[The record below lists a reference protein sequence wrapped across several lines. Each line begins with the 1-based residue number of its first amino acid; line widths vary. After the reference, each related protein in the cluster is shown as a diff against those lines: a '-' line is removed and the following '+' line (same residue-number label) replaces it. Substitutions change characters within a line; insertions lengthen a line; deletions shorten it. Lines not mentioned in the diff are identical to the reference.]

1 MDAVGGQSIGNR
13 YIIMDKLGE
22 GGMGAVYRA
31 VDGLTGQTI
40 ALKRVAIPTSH
51 HQPTDETSGM
61 RLALAQEFRTL
72 ATLRHPHVI
81 SVLDYG
87 FDEDRQPFFTMDY
100 LEGAQT
106 LLEAGR
112 QQPIEGR
119 IELVLQM
126 LQAVAYLH
134 RRGII
139 HRDLKPANVLVAD
152 GQVKVL
158 DFGLSVFY
166 EQAETP
172 EDEIAGTLA
181 YLAPEVIRGERPT
194 ESADLY
200 AIGVMIYELLT
211 GHHPFDSGNV
221 NQLVSDI
228 LMSRPDLVPLY
239 NLLHTPK
246 IDTISFLS
254 DIQLDTESVS
264 DSDSTDFI
272 VLDPFEVD
280 EPVDEPIETGN
291 TNLFWADDGDNPSLV
306 NIVDRLL
313 AKTPAARYLT
323 ANEVIERLCV
333 AIGQSVPAES
343 AAIRESYLQAA
354 RFVGREVEL
363 DQLEQALDMAVQG
376 QGSSWLVGGE
386 IGVGKSRLLDEL
398 RVRALVD
405 GCMVLR
411 GQGVEGG
418 GLPYQL
424 WRESLRRIVLTM
436 PVNDLDAAILKDI
449 VPDIDRLQR
458 REIVDV
464 SELEGSA
471 YQQRLMGTIASLFQQ
486 QRQPILMLL
495 EDLQWSKESL
505 DVLKHINGMV
515 ADLPILMVG
524 TYRDDERPNLPEAL
538 PGMKLMKLERLTP
551 NSIAALSV
559 SMLGEAGAQP
569 HIVNFLHRE
578 TEGNVYFMVEVVRVL
593 AEEAGRLGNVT
604 RFTLPQQV
612 AAGGIRSVM
621 RRRLSRVPEESLPLL
636 RLAAVAGREL
646 QLEILEQVKGGLN
659 LDEWLTTCANSA
671 VIEVQEGTW
680 RFSHDKL
687 RDATLETISAEVLP
701 LLHRQIAEGI
711 EAVHGSDPDQAAIL
725 ALHWRSAGDALKERI
740 YAQRAG
746 EHSLS
751 ISAFSDAVTHLERA
765 LELLPTTI
773 STDADPRPIRA
784 HLRLKL
790 GESLKYMGDYATAT
804 AHLEEAL
811 KLRREVADQEG
822 IAEASVELGDL
833 LINLGDY
840 TKADKTFDEGLS
852 IYRSLNHVFGI
863 AWALERAALNLIQQG
878 DYPNAIRLSEE
889 SLVLGRSI
897 NEARLIANA
906 INSLGVAAF
915 AQGDYRAA
923 TGYFEETLAICR
935 AGGERRRAAAAL
947 LNLGSAAGEQHDYE
961 AANRCFEES
970 LAIFRNIGE
979 RRLAGLTLNN
989 LGVIA
994 EFQGDYERASY
1005 YLEESLALAR
1015 AIGNRVEI
1023 ANSLVNLGNTARTQ
1037 GQMEHAADLYHQAL
1051 YYAQEIEAVPLM
1063 LEGLTGLASINND
1076 HIKTLE
1082 WLGLILNHL
1091 SANEGTRQAAT
1102 PVLVKLTQRLTTE
1115 EVERHLERGKTQ
1127 DLKAVIAG
1135 ILHDFTPPQA

>member
-1 MDAVGGQSIGNR
+1 MDAAGGQSIGNR
-13 YIIMDKLGE
+13 YLIMNKLGE

-31 VDGLTGQTI
+31 VDGLTGQTV

-51 HQPTDETSGM
+51 SQLNDGTSGM
-61 RLALAQEFRTL
+61 RLALAQEFRML

-100 LEGAQT
+100 LEGAQN
-106 LLEAGR
+106 LLDAGR
-112 QQPIEGR
+112 QQPLEGR
-119 IELVLQM
+119 VELVMQM

-139 HRDLKPANVLVAD
+139 HRDLKPANVLVAN

-158 DFGLSVFY
+158 DFGLSVLH
-166 EQAETP
+166 EQVESS

-200 AIGVMIYELLT
+200 AVGVMIYELLT

-221 NQLVSDI
+221 NQLVSDV
-228 LMSRPDLVPLY
+228 LMSRPDLSPLY
-239 NLLHTPK
+239 SLLPGNREDDIT
-246 IDTISFLS
+246 FLS
-254 DIQLDTESVS
+254 ELQIDPEYIS

-272 VLDPFEVD
+272 IPFEN
-280 EPVDEPIETGN
+280 EAPVDDPIPIGN
-291 TNLFWADDGDNPSLV
+291 TNLFWEDDGDNPSLV

-333 AIGQSVPAES
+333 AIGQPVPIES

-354 RFVGREVEL
+354 RFVGRDSEL
-363 DQLEQALDMAVQG
+363 KQLEEALDMAVHG
-376 QGSSWLVGGE
+376 KGSSWLIGGE

-405 GCMVLR
+405 GCLVLR

-424 WRESLRRIVLTM
+424 WRESLRRMVLTM
-436 PVNDLDAAILKDI
+436 PLNDLDAGILKDI
-449 VPDIDRLQR
+449 VPDIERLQR
-458 REIVDV
+458 REIVAV

-486 QRQPILMLL
+486 SRQPVLMLL

-505 DVLKHINGMV
+505 DILQLINGMV
-515 ADLPILMVG
+515 ADLPILIVG
-524 TYRDDERPNLPEAL
+524 TYRDDERPNLPESL
-538 PGMKLMKLERLTP
+538 PGMKVMKLERLTP
-551 NSIAALSV
+551 ASIAALSV

-593 AEEAGRLGNVT
+593 AEEAGRLGDVT
-604 RFTLPQQV
+604 RFSLPQQV
-612 AAGGIRSVM
+612 ASGGIQSVM
-621 RRRLSRVPEESLPLL
+621 QRRLSRIPEDSLPLL

-646 QLEILEQVKGGLN
+646 QPEILEQLRGDLI

-671 VIEVQEGTW
+671 VLEVHEGTW

-687 RDATLETISAEVLP
+687 RDATLATILPGARP
-701 LLHRQIAEGI
+701 LLHRQIAEAI
-711 EAVHGSDPDQAAIL
+711 EAVHGSDPDQAVTL
-725 ALHWRSAGDALKERI
+725 AQHWHHAGDLLKERI

-765 LELLPTTI
+765 LELLPATI
-773 STDADPRPIRA
+773 ASDADSRPMRA
-784 HLRLKL
+784 HLLLKL
-790 GESLKYMGDYATAT
+790 GEALKYMGEYDAASV
-804 AHLEEAL
+804 HLEEAL
-811 KLRREVADQEG
+811 KLRREIDQPEG
-822 IAEASVELGDL
+822 IAEALVELGDL
-833 LINLGDY
+833 LINRGDY
-840 TKADKTFDEGLS
+840 TRAGQAFDEGLV
-852 IYRSLNHVFGI
+852 IYRSLVHLSGT
-863 AWALERAALNLIQQG
+863 AWALERASLNLIQQG
-878 DYPNAIRLSEE
+878 DYADAIRLSEE
-889 SLVLGRSI
+889 SLALSRSI
-897 NEARLIANA
+897 NESKRIANA
-906 INSLGVAAF
+906 INNLGIAAF
-915 AQGDYRAA
+915 AQGDYAAA

-935 AGGERRRAAAAL
+935 ASGERRRAAAAL
-947 LNLGSAAGEQHDYE
+947 LNLGSVAGEQQDFDT
-961 AANRCFEES
+961 ANRCFEES
-970 LAIFRNIGE
+970 LDIFRKIGE

-994 EFQGDYERASY
+994 EFQGNYDRAIY
-1005 YLEESLALAR
+1005 YLEESLAVAR

-1023 ANSLVNLGNTARTQ
+1023 ANTLVNLGNTARTQ
-1037 GQMEHAADLYHQAL
+1037 GQIQQAVDFYHQGLAH
-1051 YYAQEIEAVPLM
+1051 AQEIEAVPLM
-1063 LEGLTGLASINND
+1063 LEGLAGLAAVKTD
-1076 HIKTLE
+1076 DVKTLE
-1082 WLGLILNHL
+1082 WLGMILHHP
-1091 SANEGTRQAAT
+1091 STTEATRKAVA
-1102 PVLVKLTQRLTTE
+1102 PVLDQWKQNMPAE
-1115 EVERHLERGKTQ
+1115 QVEAHLERGKTL
-1127 DLKAVIAG
+1127 DLKTVIAG
-1135 ILHDFTPPQA
+1135 IVQQTP